1 LFTGLSARL
10 LVLTVF
16 FVMVSEVLIYAPS
29 IGRFRHTYLEERIAA
44 AHLASLALEVPP
56 DNVVSEQLGME
67 LLDHAGSHGIVLR
80 RPGSKSLMLAG
91 GRPPDVAQTYDL
103 RAETFFDAI
112 GEAFAT
118 LARKENRFIQVI
130 GVSPKAPDTIV
141 QTVIDEGELS
151 KAMFEFSTRILQL
164 SIFISLITAGLVYVT
179 LQWIFVRP
187 MRAITASMVSF
198 REDPEDARRLI
209 RPSRRTDEIGVAE
222 RELAEMQTGLRSAL
236 QQRARLAALGTA
248 VAKINHDLR
257 NILATAQLVSDH
269 LGTSEDPKVKRVAP
283 TLLGAIDRAIKL
295 CSQTLSFAHESAPPP
310 RLAPF
315 ALRELV
321 GEVRSALVEL
331 PGREARLDD
340 ASVPEDFCLDA
351 DRDQIFRVLSNL
363 ARNAFEAGARAVVVR
378 AWAETERQWVE
389 VADDGPGLPV
399 KVRQHLFQPFAG
411 SGRSGGTGLGL
422 AIARDLLRGHGG
434 DIMLAGTGDR
444 GTTFRLFLPTAI
456 AAAPPPA
463 AAPAPAEAAIPAP
476 PADPAAARPQRA
488 RASPG

>member
-1 LFTGLSARL
+1 
-10 LVLTVF
+10 
-16 FVMVSEVLIYAPS
+16 
-29 IGRFRHTYLEERIAA
+29 IAA

-56 DNVVSEQLGME
+56 DNVVSEQLGKE

-80 RPGSKSLMLAG
+80 RPGTKSLMLAG
-91 GRPPDVAQTYDL
+91 GTPPDVAQTYDL
-103 RAETFFDAI
+103 RNEMFFEAI

-118 LARKENRFIQVI
+118 MARKEPRYIQVI

-151 KAMFEFSTRILQL
+151 SAMLDFSTRILQL

-179 LQWIFVRP
+179 LQWVFVRP

-269 LGTSEDPKVKRVAP
+269 LGNSDDPKVKRVAP
-283 TLLGAIDRAIKL
+283 TLLGSIDRAIKL
-295 CSQTLSFAHESAPPP
+295 CSQTLGFVQESAPPP

-315 ALRELV
+315 GLRELV

-331 PGREARLDD
+331 PGRDVRLDD
-340 ASVPEDFCLDA
+340 TAVPEDFVLDA
-351 DRDQIFRVLSNL
+351 DRDQFFRILSNL
-363 ARNAFEAGARAVVVR
+363 ARNAFEAGARRVAVR
-378 AWAETERQWVE
+378 AWAETDRHWVE
-389 VADDGPGLPV
+389 VADDGPGLPQ

-434 DIMLAGTGDR
+434 DIMLSGTGDR
-444 GTTFRLFLPTAI
+444 GTTFRLFLP
-456 AAAPPPA
+456 AAAAAAPPPPA
-463 AAPAPAEAAIPAP
+463 AAPAPVEAAVPAP
-476 PADPAAARPQRA
+476 PAEAAAVRPQRA
-488 RASPG
+488 RATPG